1 MKNLICV
8 SAPSGS
14 GKTTLCKHVRE
25 VKRELVWSLSYTTR
39 SPRPNEVNGEDYNFI
54 TQKEFISLKDNEE
67 FAEWENVHGQYYGTI
82 KSQLDEAILNDKIV
96 LLELDVNGTMSIRE
110 LYSEQSHSIFIVPPS
125 VDDLRDRLIKR
136 GSETNKSIEK
146 RLERFN
152 KEMECKDR
160 FDTLLINDNIQ
171 VAINDFIMIIN
182 ELTKGK
188 NNGN

>member
-25 VKRELVWSLSYTTR
+25 VKSELVWSVSYTTR

-54 TQKEFISLKDNEE
+54 TQKEFIFLRDNEE

-82 KSQLDEAILNDKIV
+82 KSELDAAILNEKIV
-96 LLELDVNGTMSIRE
+96 LLELDVNGTISIQK
-110 LYSEQSHSIFIVPPS
+110 LYPEYSHSIFIVPPS
-125 VDDLRDRLIKR
+125 VRHLRERLIKR
-136 GSETNKSIEK
+136 GSETNRGIEK

-152 KEMECKDR
+152 KEMDYKDR

-171 VAINDFIMIIN
+171 VAINDFIMIIS
-182 ELTKGK
+182 ELTKGNK
-188 NNGN
+188 

>member
-25 VKRELVWSLSYTTR
+25 VKCELVWSVSYTTR
-39 SPRPNEVNGEDYNFI
+39 GPRPNEVNGEDYNFI

-82 KSQLDEAILNDKIV
+82 KSQLDQAILNDKIV
-96 LLELDVNGTMSIRE
+96 LLELDVNGTMSIQE
-110 LYSEQSHSIFIVPPS
+110 LYPDQSYSIFIVPPS
-125 VDDLRDRLIKR
+125 IDDLRERLIKR
-136 GSETNKSIEK
+136 GSETNINIEK

-152 KEMECKDR
+152 KEMDYKDR
-160 FDTLLINDNIQ
+160 FDTLLINDNIR

-182 ELTKGK
+182 KLRKDNK
-188 NNGN
+188 

>member
-14 GKTTLCKHVRE
+14 GKTTLCKHVRKI
-25 VKRELVWSLSYTTR
+25 KRELVWSVSYTTR
-39 SPRPNEVNGEDYNFI
+39 SPRSDEVNGEDYNFI
-54 TQKEFISLKDNEE
+54 TQKEFISLKNNEK

-82 KSQLDEAILNDKIV
+82 KSELDEAILNEKIV
-96 LLELDVNGTMSIRE
+96 LLELDVNGTMSIRK
-110 LYSEQSHSIFIVPPS
+110 LYPEHSHSIFIVPPS
-125 VDDLRDRLIKR
+125 VDELRERLIKR

-152 KEMECKDR
+152 KEMDYKDR

-171 VAINDFIMIIN
+171 VAINDFIMKIN
-182 ELTKGK
+182 ELTKGNK
-188 NNGN
+188 

>member
-25 VKRELVWSLSYTTR
+25 EKHELVWSVSYTTR
-39 SPRPNEVNGEDYNFI
+39 NPRPNEVNGEDYNFI

-82 KSQLDEAILNDKIV
+82 KSELDEAILNKKIV
-96 LLELDVNGTMSIRE
+96 LLELDVNGTMSIRK
-110 LYSEQSHSIFIVPPS
+110 LYPEHSHSIFIVPPS
-125 VDDLRDRLIKR
+125 VDDLRERLIKR

-152 KEMECKDR
+152 KEMDYKDR

-171 VAINDFIMIIN
+171 VAINDFIMIIS
-182 ELTKGK
+182 ELTKGNK
-188 NNGN
+188 

>member
-25 VKRELVWSLSYTTR
+25 LKRELVWSISYTTR
-39 SPRPNEVNGEDYNFI
+39 SPRFNEVNGEDYNFI
-54 TQKEFISLKDNEE
+54 AQKEFISLIHNKEL
-67 FAEWENVHGQYYGTI
+67 AEWENVHGQYYGTI
-82 KSQLDEAILNDKIV
+82 KSELDKAILNDKLV
-96 LLELDVNGTMSIRE
+96 LLELDVNGTMSIQK
-110 LYSEQSHSIFIVPPS
+110 LYPQHSHSIFIVPPS
-125 VDDLRDRLIKR
+125 IDHLRERLISR

-152 KEMECKDR
+152 KEMDYKDR

-182 ELTKGK
+182 KLTKGK
-188 NNGN
+188 K

>member
-14 GKTTLCKHVRE
+14 GKTTLCKLVRQE
-25 VKRELVWSLSYTTR
+25 KHELVWSVSYTTR

-82 KSQLDEAILNDKIV
+82 KSELDKAILNEKIV
-96 LLELDVNGTMSIRE
+96 LLELDVNGTMSIRK
-110 LYSEQSHSIFIVPPS
+110 LYPEHSHSIFIVPPS
-125 VDDLRDRLIKR
+125 VDHLRERLIKR
-136 GSETNKSIEK
+136 GSEKIKSIEK
-146 RLERFN
+146 RFERFN
-152 KEMECKDR
+152 KEMDYKDR

-171 VAINDFIMIIN
+171 VAINDFIMIIS
-182 ELTKGK
+182 ELTKGNK
-188 NNGN
+188 

>member
-25 VKRELVWSLSYTTR
+25 LKRELIWSISYTTR
-39 SPRPNEVNGEDYNFI
+39 SPRPNEVNGEDYNFVS
-54 TQKEFISLKDNEE
+54 QQEFISLKDNSQ

-82 KSQLDEAILNDKIV
+82 KSELDEAILDDKIV
-96 LLELDVNGTMSIRE
+96 LLELDVNGTMAIQK
-110 LYSEQSHSIFIVPPS
+110 LYPEHSYSIFIVPPS
-125 VDDLRDRLIKR
+125 VDHLRARLVKR
-136 GSETNKSIEK
+136 GSETNESIKK
-146 RLERFN
+146 RLDRFN
-152 KEMECKDR
+152 EEMDYKDR

-182 ELTKGK
+182 KLTKGK
-188 NNGN
+188 K